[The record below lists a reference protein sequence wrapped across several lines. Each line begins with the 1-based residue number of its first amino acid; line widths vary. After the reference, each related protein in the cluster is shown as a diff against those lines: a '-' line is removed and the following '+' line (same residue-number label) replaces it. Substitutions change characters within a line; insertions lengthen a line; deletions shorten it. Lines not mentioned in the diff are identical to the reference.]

1 MKITASRKDDVLQR
15 KAQYD
20 ADMKAYNERQEASRR
35 ALYEAENNIIK
46 PIQEYL
52 ERELSKYSALK
63 FDLDL
68 QRSYRPRDYNKGV
81 RVRIRCNERNKFD
94 DDVALAWSYEVD
106 LDGNGDVVRETS
118 SWSGLSATTEAQ
130 MTSLKQTVDALE
142 FLNSVDWD
150 ALINVDMP
158 DYNDYYDPND
168 KKPTYQNFDEEL
180 KAAEL
185 EELVGS
191 NKIIKVNNWGESCP
205 YRGPVWLKLLRET
218 PSMYIVNIIP
228 NYAVDSEEELAKYVD
243 GQYGEYR
250 VRKSSIKPVTPQT
263 VQEV

>member
-1 MKITASRKDDVLQR
+1 MKITASRKDEVLQR

-20 ADMKAYNERQEASRR
+20 ADMKAYEERQEASSR
-35 ALYEAENNIIK
+35 ALHEAENNIIK

-63 FDLDL
+63 FELDL
-68 QRSYRPRDYNKGV
+68 QRSWRKDNKGV
-81 RVRIRCNERNKFD
+81 RVRIHCNERNKFD
-94 DDVALAWSYEVD
+94 DDVALAWSYEVELD
-106 LDGNGDVVRETS
+106 ADGNVVRETS

-142 FLNSVDWD
+142 FLNSIDWD

-168 KKPTYQNFDEEL
+168 KKPAYQNFEEEL

-205 YRGPVWLKLLRET
+205 YRGDVWLKLLRET

-228 NYAVDSEEELAKYVD
+228 SFAVDSEEELAKYVD
-243 GQYGEYR
+243 GRYGEYR
-250 VRKSSIKPVTPQT
+250 VRKSSVIPVTPQT
-263 VQEV
+263 VREV